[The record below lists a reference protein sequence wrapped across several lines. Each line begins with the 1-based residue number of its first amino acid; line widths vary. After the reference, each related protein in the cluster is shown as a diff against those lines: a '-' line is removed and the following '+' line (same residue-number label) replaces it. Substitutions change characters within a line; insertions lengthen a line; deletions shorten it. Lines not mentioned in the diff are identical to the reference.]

1 MRFTGEAGYGDWM
14 ARLFHNGIGAA
25 LPIAAGGRNF
35 YYADRLAWRLW

>member
-35 YYADRLAWRLW
+35 YDADRLAWRLW